1 MDGSRNPEN
10 DPGFIIK
17 QIDTSIKRRIDER
30 LAKYDLTAQQS
41 RVLLFLVHQKGHRAS
56 QREIEKF
63 LQVTHPTVVG
73 VVCRLEEK
81 GFVTTSAGAE
91 DKRLTMVEL
100 SERSGRLFAGMEKGR
115 IDLERQMYQGVS
127 AEEKEEL
134 LRLLKKIRNNLRE
147 ETLAC

>member
-1 MDGSRNPEN
+1 MEGCRKPEN

-17 QIDTSIKRRIDER
+17 QIDTAMKQKFDAKFS
-30 LAKYDLTAQQS
+30 KYDLTAQQS

-63 LQVTHPTVVG
+63 LQVTHPTVAG

-81 GFVTTSAGAE
+81 GFVTTSAGEE
-91 DKRLTMVEL
+91 DRRLTIVEL
-100 SERSGRLFAGMEKGR
+100 SDQSLRLFAGMEKSR
-115 IDLERQMYQGVS
+115 LDMERQMFKGIS
-127 AEEKEEL
+127 SEEKEEL
-134 LRLLKKIRNNLRE
+134 LRLLKTILKNLRE

>member
-1 MDGSRNPEN
+1 MEQKRDPEN
-10 DPGFIIK
+10 DLGFIIK
-17 QIDTSIKRRIDER
+17 QIDTAVKRKFDEKF
-30 LAKYDLTAQQS
+30 AKYDLTAQQS

-63 LQVTHPTVVG
+63 LQVTHPTVAG

-81 GFVTTSAGAE
+81 GFVTTAAGDE
-91 DKRLTMVEL
+91 DRRLTIVEL
-100 SERSGRLFAGMEKGR
+100 SEQSMRLFAGMEKGR
-115 IDLERQMYQGVS
+115 LDMERQMFQGIS

-134 LRLLKKIRNNLRE
+134 LRLLRKVRNNLRE